1 MTQGNKAGTGASLSA
16 FQRATADYAFQRL
29 YGDSDSTRRFL
40 VADETGLGKTHVA
53 KEVIAQ
59 TIEHLQGPDHVNR
72 IDIVYVCSNA
82 DIAAQNIR
90 KLNITGSNSPSFAT
104 RLSLLI
110 TMPEMLKPTGDGG
123 SKPITFVAFTPG
135 TSFQLGH
142 QMGRKEERAVLYVLL
157 RDHLG
162 LRGARATAAL
172 RIFQGGVS
180 TWQKFRDQCVAAVD
194 ADNLEPEIRQTFLRE
209 FDQSQERASLVSL
222 IDGVAGRSSLN
233 DSQQHAARIVVGE
246 LRRMLSRSALH
257 ALEPDLVI
265 LDEFQRFRDLLDVKT
280 GGDAAELADDLF
292 NHPDAHV
299 LLLSATPYK
308 PFTYAEET
316 GHDGGHYA
324 DFLKTLDF
332 LAASDSAVDTVR
344 TDLDQL
350 RQAALSGEPTVD
362 ARDRVQSQLRKWI
375 ARTERPSGNDPAI
388 TVHGNLRQHQIRAE
402 DFNGFV
408 ALRKVADAV
417 RAPLTVE
424 YWKSSPYFLNFLRG
438 YRVGENLRV
447 NMKDP
452 DRRTELMPLFHG
464 AQRISKSDVE
474 QFQPL
479 EWGNARMR
487 ALAAE
492 TLDQGWWRLLWMPPS
507 LPYHALAGPYASI
520 DPAAITKSL
529 IFSSWVAAPSA
540 IASLLSYEIERQ
552 IFTQAGHTVN
562 TAADRASISSRL
574 DYRMTS
580 NRPSSMSALGLFWPQ
595 PTLASQTDPFDAARE
610 HRGDPKLSG
619 VDRLLE
625 WAKERVDNL
634 VGPNGDTRSTNSAA
648 WYWFAS
654 VRGERN
660 SALASEL
667 VSVPRGTVVDALA
680 GISDD
685 HDADDRRRALDAH
698 VGQMIAALED
708 WTPGTERPADLQE
721 TIALLGLGAPG
732 NIAWRALNRL
742 RRADGQ
748 VTEFGRWRA
757 AAILASSLRTLFVRP
772 EAVLLLDGIYGGS
785 GQDAEGTGAYWR
797 KVARYCIDG
806 GLQAVLDEYIH
817 HLAGDSGSTTT
828 TDEGLIS
835 LALTA
840 RRAIALRESVY
851 RATDIDHFD
860 DQGIAFPSRYALR
873 FGSTQRSH
881 EEARLPEVRAAF
893 NSPFWPFVLATTS
906 IGQEGVDFHWWCHSI
921 VHWNL
926 PGNPVD
932 FEQREGR
939 VDRYKGHAIR
949 KNVAA
954 AHRSAALENGVTD
967 PWGAAFE
974 AATVEGDH
982 AVGGLSPFW
991 IYPGDARIQRR
1002 IMTLPLSRDQD
1013 RWDQLQ
1019 ESLALYRLAFGQPR
1033 QEDMLAA
1040 LQRRGIAGQPDQI
1053 ADLRIDLRP
1062 PALPA
1067 PDRPNQPAEPGAPG
1081 RLRGGLGCGP
1091 MVVDRQTAADR

>member
-1 MTQGNKAGTGASLSA
+1 MTQGIKDGRSSPLSN
-16 FQRATADYAFQRL
+16 FQRATAEYAFRRL

-53 KEVIAQ
+53 REVIAQ
-59 TIEHLQGPDHVNR
+59 TIEHLQEADHVKR

-90 KLNITGSNSPSFAT
+90 KLNITGSESPSFAT

-110 TMPEMLKPTGDGG
+110 TMPDMLKPTTDGG
-123 SKPITFVAFTPG
+123 TKPTTFVAFTPG

-142 QMGRKEERAVLYVLL
+142 QMGRKEERAVLYALL

-162 LRGARATAAL
+162 LRAARATAAL

-180 TWQKFRDQCVAAVD
+180 TWQKFRDWNVASVD
-194 ADNLEPEIRQTFLRE
+194 GRPFEHEIRQTFLKE

-222 IDGVAGRSSLN
+222 IDEVEGRRSLS
-233 DSQQHAARIVVGE
+233 DSQQGAARTIVGE
-246 LRRMLSRSALH
+246 LRRMLSRSALQ

-316 GHDGGHYA
+316 GPDGGHYA
-324 DFLKTLDF
+324 DFLKTLNF
-332 LAASDSAVDTVR
+332 LAASDAAMDSVR
-344 TDLDQL
+344 TDLDEL

-362 ARDRVQSQLRKWI
+362 VRDRVQSRLRKWI
-375 ARTERPSGNDPAI
+375 ARTERPSGNDRAI
-388 TVHGNLRQHQIRAE
+388 TVHGNTDQLQVRAE

-408 ALRKVADAV
+408 ALRNVAEAV

-438 YRVGENLRV
+438 YRVGEHLRAD
-447 NMKDP
+447 MKDP
-452 DRRTELMPLFHG
+452 NRRTELMPLFRG
-464 AQRISKSDVE
+464 AQRISRLDVE

-520 DPAAITKSL
+520 DPTSITKSL

-540 IASLLSYEIERQ
+540 IASLLSYDVERQ

-574 DYRMTS
+574 DYRITNS
-580 NRPSSMSALGLFWPQ
+580 RPSSMSALALFWPQ
-595 PTLASQTDPFDAARE
+595 PTLASQADPLDAARE
-610 HRGDPKLSG
+610 YRHDPELPS
-619 VDRLLE
+619 VNRLVE
-625 WAKERVDNL
+625 WAQERVENL
-634 VGPNGDTRSTNSAA
+634 VGLNGDTRSTTSAP

-654 VRGERN
+654 VHGERN

-667 VSVPRGTVVDALA
+667 AGAPKSVVVDALA
-680 GISDD
+680 GISED
-685 HDADDRRRALDAH
+685 HDADDGHRALDAH
-698 VGQMIAALED
+698 VGQMLSALND
-708 WTPGTERPADLQE
+708 WAPDSERPADLQE
-721 TIALLGLGAPG
+721 TIALLALGAPG
-732 NIAWRALNRL
+732 NIAWRALSRL
-742 RRADGQ
+742 RRADDR
-748 VTEFGRWRA
+748 VTELGRWRA
-757 AAILASSLRTLFVRP
+757 ATILASGLRSLFVRP

-785 GQDAEGTGAYWR
+785 RSAREGTGAYWR
-797 KVARYCIDG
+797 KVAQYCIDG

-817 HLAGDSGSTTT
+817 HLAGDSASNTT

-840 RRAIALRESVY
+840 RRAITLRESVY

-860 DQGIAFPSRYALR
+860 GQGIAFPSRYALR
-873 FGSTQRSH
+873 YGSTQRSH

-954 AHRSAALENGVTD
+954 AHRTAALAPGVAD
-967 PWGAAFE
+967 PWSAAFE
-974 AATVEGDH
+974 AAAAEAEDDH
-982 AVGGLSPFW
+982 AVGGGLSPFW
-991 IYPGDARIQRR
+991 IYPGNARIQRR
-1002 IMTLPLSRDQD
+1002 IMMLPLSRDQE
-1013 RWDQLQ
+1013 RWNQLQ
-1019 ESLALYRLAFGQPR
+1019 DSLALYRLAFGQPR

-1040 LQRRGIAGQPDQI
+1040 LQRRGIVSRPEEID
-1053 ADLRIDLRP
+1053 DLRIDLRP
-1062 PALPA
+1062 PL
-1067 PDRPNQPAEPGAPG
+1067 
-1081 RLRGGLGCGP
+1081 
-1091 MVVDRQTAADR
+1091 AASVRDTRM

>member
-1 MTQGNKAGTGASLSA
+1 MTRGIKDRQGSPLSN
-16 FQRATADYAFQRL
+16 FQRATAEYAFQRL

-53 KEVIAQ
+53 REVIAQ
-59 TIEHLQGPDHVNR
+59 TIEHLQGADHVNR

-90 KLNITGSNSPSFAT
+90 KLNITGSESPTFAT

-110 TMPEMLKPTGDGG
+110 TMPEMLKPTARVG
-123 SKPITFVAFTPG
+123 SKPINLVAFTPG

-142 QMGRKEERAVLYVLL
+142 QMGRKEERAVLYALL

-162 LRGARATAAL
+162 VRGSRATAAL

-180 TWQKFRDQCVAAVD
+180 TWQKFRDWNVAGVD
-194 ADNLEPEIRQTFLRE
+194 GRPLEPEIRRTFLKE
-209 FDQSQERASLVSL
+209 FDQSRERKSLVSL
-222 IDGVAGRSSLN
+222 IDEVEGRRSLSE
-233 DSQQHAARIVVGE
+233 SQQGAARTIVGI
-246 LRRMLSRSALH
+246 LRRMLSRSALQ

-280 GGDAAELADDLF
+280 GGEAAELADDLF

-308 PFTYAEET
+308 PFTCAEET
-316 GHDGGHYA
+316 GPDGGHYT

-332 LAASDSAVDTVR
+332 LAASDAAVESVR
-344 TDLDQL
+344 TDLDEL

-362 ARDRVQSQLRKWI
+362 VRDRVQSRLRKWI
-375 ARTERPSGNDPAI
+375 ARTERPSGNDGAI
-388 TVHGNLRQHQIRAE
+388 TVHGNTDHLRVTAE

-408 ALRKVADAV
+408 ALRNVADAV

-438 YRVGENLRV
+438 YRVGEHLRED
-447 NMKDP
+447 MKDP
-452 DRRTELMPLFHG
+452 HRRTELMPLFHG
-464 AQRISKSDVE
+464 AQRISRLDVE
-474 QFQPL
+474 RFQPL

-487 ALAAE
+487 SLAAE

-507 LPYHALAGPYASI
+507 LPYHALAGPYASL

-529 IFSSWVAAPSA
+529 IFSSWVAVPSA
-540 IASLLSYEIERQ
+540 IASLLSYEVERQ
-552 IFTQAGHTVN
+552 IFTQAGHTGN

-574 DYRMTS
+574 DYRMTN
-580 NRPSSMSALGLFWPQ
+580 NRPSSMSALALFWPQ
-595 PTLASQTDPFDAARE
+595 PTLASQTDPLDAARE
-610 HRGDPKLSG
+610 HCDDPELPS
-619 VDRLLE
+619 VNRLIQ
-625 WAKERVDNL
+625 WAQERVEHL
-634 VGPNGDTRSTNSAA
+634 VGPNGDTRSTISAP

-654 VRGERN
+654 VHGERN
-660 SALASEL
+660 SALGSEL
-667 VSVPRGTVVDALA
+667 ASAPRNTVVDALA
-680 GISDD
+680 GISED
-685 HDADDRRRALDAH
+685 HEADDGHRALDSH
-698 VGQMIAALED
+698 VGQMLSALD
-708 WTPGTERPADLQE
+708 DYAPDAERPADLQE
-721 TIALLGLGAPG
+721 TLALLGLGAPG
-732 NIAWRALNRL
+732 NIAWRALSRL
-742 RRADGQ
+742 RRADDR
-748 VTEFGRWRA
+748 VTELGRWRA
-757 AAILASSLRTLFVRP
+757 AALLASGLRSLFARP

-785 GQDAEGTGAYWR
+785 RRDTEGTGAYWR
-797 KVARYCIDG
+797 KVARYCLDG

-817 HLAGDSGSTTT
+817 HLAGDSGSDHT

-840 RRAIALRESVY
+840 RRAITLRESVY

-906 IGQEGVDFHWWCHSI
+906 IGQEGIDFHWWCHSI

-954 AHRSAALENGVTD
+954 AHRAAALVPAIRD
-967 PWGAAFE
+967 PWAAVFE
-974 AATVEGDH
+974 AAAAEDDR
-982 AVGGLSPFW
+982 ALDGLSPFW

-1019 ESLALYRLAFGQPR
+1019 DSLALYRLAFGQPR

-1040 LQRRGIAGQPDQI
+1040 LQRRGIASRPEEI
-1053 ADLRIDLRP
+1053 EDLRIDLRP
-1062 PALPA
+1062 PVASSVR
-1067 PDRPNQPAEPGAPG
+1067 DTR
-1081 RLRGGLGCGP
+1081 
-1091 MVVDRQTAADR
+1091 M

>member
-1 MTQGNKAGTGASLSA
+1 MTQRNNERGGPSLSD
-16 FQRATADYAFQRL
+16 FQRTTAEYAFRRL

-53 KEVIAQ
+53 REVIAQ
-59 TIEHLQGPDHVNR
+59 TIEHLQGADHVKR

-90 KLNITGSNSPSFAT
+90 KLNITGSESPSFAT

-110 TMPEMLKPTGDGG
+110 TMPEMLKSATHGG
-123 SKPITFVAFTPG
+123 SKPTTFVAFTPG

-162 LRGARATAAL
+162 LQGARATAAL

-180 TWQKFRDQCVAAVD
+180 TWQKFRDWNVAAVD
-194 ADNLEPEIRQTFLRE
+194 ADNLEPEIHETFLKD
-209 FDQSQERASLVSL
+209 FDQSQERVSLVSL
-222 IDGVAGRSSLN
+222 IDEIAGRRALS
-233 DSQQHAARIVVGE
+233 DSQQRTARMIVGE
-246 LRRMLSRSALH
+246 LRRMLSRSALR

-292 NHPDAHV
+292 NHSDSHV

-308 PFTYAEET
+308 PFTYADET
-316 GHDGGHYA
+316 GPEGGHYA
-324 DFLKTLDF
+324 DFLKTLEF
-332 LAASDSAVDTVR
+332 LAASDTAVDSVR
-344 TDLDQL
+344 TDLDEL

-362 ARDRVQSQLRKWI
+362 VRDRVQSQLRKWI
-375 ARTERPSGNDPAI
+375 ARTERPSGADRAI
-388 TVHGNLRQHQIRAE
+388 TVHRNTDQLRVRAE
-402 DFNGFV
+402 DFSGFV
-408 ALRKVADAV
+408 ALRNVADAV

-438 YRVGENLRV
+438 YRVGEHLRED
-447 NMKDP
+447 MKDP
-452 DRRTELMPLFHG
+452 DRRAALMPLFRG
-464 AQRISKSDVE
+464 AQRIDKSSVE
-474 QFQPL
+474 NFQKI

-487 ALAAE
+487 ALATE
-492 TLDQGWWRLLWMPPS
+492 TLDRGWWRLLWMPSS

-520 DPAAITKSL
+520 DLTTITKSL

-540 IASLLSYEIERQ
+540 IASLLSYEVERQ

-574 DYRMTS
+574 DYRMTN
-580 NRPSSMSALGLFWPQ
+580 NRPSSMSALALFWPQ
-595 PTLASQTDPFDAARE
+595 PTLASRTDPLDAARE
-610 HRGDPKLSG
+610 HLSDPELPS

-625 WAKERVDNL
+625 WAQERVENL
-634 VGPNGDTRSTNSAA
+634 VGPNGSNRSTASAP

-667 VSVPRGTVVDALA
+667 TGAPRSAVVDALA
-680 GISDD
+680 GISEDP
-685 HDADDRRRALDAH
+685 DADDSHRALDAH
-698 VGQMIAALED
+698 VGQMLSALDD
-708 WTPGTERPADLQE
+708 WAPDTERPADLHE
-721 TIALLGLGAPG
+721 TTALLGLGAPG

-742 RRADGQ
+742 RRADDQ
-748 VTEFGRWRA
+748 VTELGRWRA
-757 AAILASSLRTLFVRP
+757 ASIVASGLRTLFVRP

-785 GQDAEGTGAYWR
+785 RRAREGAGAYWR

-817 HLAGDSGSTTT
+817 HLAGDSGSNTT

-840 RRAIALRESVY
+840 RRAITLRESVY
-851 RATDIDHFD
+851 RATDIDHFE

-949 KNVAA
+949 KNVAD
-954 AHRSAALENGVTD
+954 AHRSAALAPAVTD
-967 PWGAAFE
+967 PWAAAFGAA
-974 AATVEGDH
+974 AAEGDH
-982 AVGGLSPFW
+982 DLDGLSPFW

-1002 IMTLPLSRDQD
+1002 IMTLPLSRDQE
-1013 RWDQLQ
+1013 RWSQLQ

-1040 LQRRGIAGQPDQI
+1040 LQRRGIASQPDQI

-1062 PALPA
+1062 PAANNGEL
-1067 PDRPNQPAEPGAPG
+1067 NMEPMG
-1081 RLRGGLGCGP
+1081 
-1091 MVVDRQTAADR
+1091 

>member
-1 MTQGNKAGTGASLSA
+1 MTQRNNERGGPSLSD
-16 FQRATADYAFQRL
+16 FQRATAEYAFKRL

-53 KEVIAQ
+53 REVIAQ
-59 TIEHLQGPDHVNR
+59 TIEHLQGADHVKR

-90 KLNITGSNSPSFAT
+90 KLNITGSESPSFAT

-110 TMPEMLKPTGDGG
+110 TMPEMLKSATHGG
-123 SKPITFVAFTPG
+123 SKPTTFVAFTPG
-135 TSFQLGH
+135 TSFQMGH

-157 RDHLG
+157 HDHLG
-162 LRGARATAAL
+162 LQGARATAAL

-180 TWQKFRDQCVAAVD
+180 TWQKFRDWNVAAVD
-194 ADNLEPEIRQTFLRE
+194 ADNLEPEIHETFLKD
-209 FDQSQERASLVSL
+209 FDQSQERTSLVSL
-222 IDGVAGRSSLN
+222 IDEVAGRRALS
-233 DSQQHAARIVVGE
+233 DSQQRTARTIVGE
-246 LRRMLSRSALH
+246 LRRMLSRSALR

-292 NHPDAHV
+292 NHSDAHV

-308 PFTYAEET
+308 PFTYADET
-316 GHDGGHYA
+316 GPEGGHYA
-324 DFLKTLDF
+324 DFLKTLAF
-332 LAASDSAVDTVR
+332 LAASDSAVDSVR
-344 TDLDQL
+344 TDLDEL
-350 RQAALSGEPTVD
+350 RQAALAGEPTADV
-362 ARDRVQSQLRKWI
+362 RDRVQSQLRKWI
-375 ARTERPSGNDPAI
+375 ARTERPSGNDRAI
-388 TVHGNLRQHQIRAE
+388 TVHRNTDQLRVRAE

-424 YWKSSPYFLNFLRG
+424 YWKSSPYFFNFLRG
-438 YRVGENLRV
+438 YRVGEHLRDH
-447 NMKDP
+447 MKDP
-452 DRRTELMPLFHG
+452 DRRTHLTPLFRG
-464 AQRISKSDVE
+464 AQRISRLDVE

-487 ALAAE
+487 ALATE
-492 TLDQGWWRLLWMPPS
+492 TLDQGWWRLLWIPPS
-507 LPYHALAGPYASI
+507 LPYHALAGPYASV
-520 DPAAITKSL
+520 DPTTITKSL

-540 IASLLSYEIERQ
+540 IASLLSYEVERQ

-574 DYRMTS
+574 DYRMTN
-580 NRPSSMSALGLFWPQ
+580 NRPSSMSALALFWPQ
-595 PTLASQTDPFDAARE
+595 PTLASQTDPLDAARD
-610 HRGDPKLSG
+610 HRGDPELLS

-625 WAKERVDNL
+625 WAQERVENL
-634 VGPNGDTRSTNSAA
+634 VGPNGDTRSTASAP
-648 WYWFAS
+648 WYWFATIG
-654 VRGERN
+654 GERN

-667 VSVPRGTVVDALA
+667 AGAPRSAVVDALA
-680 GISDD
+680 GISED
-685 HDADDRRRALDAH
+685 HDADDSHRALDAH
-698 VGQMIAALED
+698 VGQILSALDD
-708 WTPGTERPADLQE
+708 WAPDTERPADLQE
-721 TIALLGLGAPG
+721 TTALLGLGTPG

-742 RRADGQ
+742 RRGDDQ
-748 VTEFGRWRA
+748 VTELGRWRA
-757 AAILASSLRTLFVRP
+757 ASIVASGLRTLFVRP

-785 GQDAEGTGAYWR
+785 RRAREGAGAYWR

-817 HLAGDSGSTTT
+817 HLAGDSGANTT

-851 RATDIDHFD
+851 QATDIDDFEGG
-860 DQGIAFPSRYALR
+860 GISFPSRYALR
-873 FGSTQRSH
+873 FGSTQHGRD
-881 EEARLPEVRAAF
+881 EPRLTDIRGAF

-906 IGQEGVDFHWWCHSI
+906 VGQEGVDFHWWCHSI

-949 KNVAA
+949 KNVAD
-954 AHRSAALENGVTD
+954 AHRSAALAPGVTD
-967 PWGAAFE
+967 PWG
-974 AATVEGDH
+974 
-982 AVGGLSPFW
+982 
-991 IYPGDARIQRR
+991 RR
-1002 IMTLPLSRDQD
+1002 FRSR
-1013 RWDQLQ
+1013 
-1019 ESLALYRLAFGQPR
+1019 SS
-1033 QEDMLAA
+1033 
-1040 LQRRGIAGQPDQI
+1040 
-1053 ADLRIDLRP
+1053 
-1062 PALPA
+1062 
-1067 PDRPNQPAEPGAPG
+1067 G
-1081 RLRGGLGCGP
+1081 R
-1091 MVVDRQTAADR
+1091 

>member
-1 MTQGNKAGTGASLSA
+1 MTPRNNERGGPSLSD
-16 FQRATADYAFQRL
+16 FQRATAEYAFKRL

-53 KEVIAQ
+53 REIIAQ
-59 TIEHLQGPDHVNR
+59 TIEHLQGADHVKR

-90 KLNITGSNSPSFAT
+90 KLNITGSESPSFAT

-110 TMPEMLKPTGDGG
+110 TMPEMLKPTSDGG
-123 SKPITFVAFTPG
+123 TKPTTFVAFTPG

-162 LRGARATAAL
+162 LQGARATATL

-180 TWQKFRDQCVAAVD
+180 TWQKFRDWNVGAID
-194 ADNLEPEIRQTFLRE
+194 ADNLEPEIHETFLKE
-209 FDQSQERASLVSL
+209 FDQSQERVSLVSL
-222 IDGVAGRSSLN
+222 IDEIAGRRALS
-233 DSQQHAARIVVGE
+233 DSQQRTARTIVGE
-246 LRRMLSRSALH
+246 LRRMLSRSALR

-292 NHPDAHV
+292 NHSDSHV

-308 PFTYAEET
+308 PFTYADET
-316 GHDGGHYA
+316 GPEGGHYA

-332 LAASDSAVDTVR
+332 LAASDTAVDSVR
-344 TDLDQL
+344 TDLDEL
-350 RQAALSGEPTVD
+350 RQAALAGEPIVD
-362 ARDRVQSQLRKWI
+362 VRDRVQSQLRKWI
-375 ARTERPSGNDPAI
+375 ARTERPSGADRAI
-388 TVHGNLRQHQIRAE
+388 TVHRNTDQLRVRAE
-402 DFNGFV
+402 DFSGFV
-408 ALRKVADAV
+408 ALRNVADAV

-438 YRVGENLRV
+438 YRVGEHLRED
-447 NMKDP
+447 MKDP
-452 DRRTELMPLFHG
+452 DRRAALMPLFRG
-464 AQRISKSDVE
+464 AQRIDKSSVE
-474 QFQPL
+474 NFQKI

-487 ALAAE
+487 ALATE
-492 TLDQGWWRLLWMPPS
+492 TLDRGWWRLLWMPSS

-520 DPAAITKSL
+520 DLTTITKSL

-540 IASLLSYEIERQ
+540 IASLLSYEVERQ

-574 DYRMTS
+574 DYRMTN
-580 NRPSSMSALGLFWPQ
+580 NRPSSMSALALFWPQ
-595 PTLASQTDPFDAARE
+595 PTLASRTDPLDAARE
-610 HRGDPKLSG
+610 HLSDPELPS

-625 WAKERVDNL
+625 WAQERVENL
-634 VGPNGDTRSTNSAA
+634 VGPNGSNRSTASAP

-667 VSVPRGTVVDALA
+667 TGAPRSAVVDALA
-680 GISDD
+680 GISEDP
-685 HDADDRRRALDAH
+685 DADDSHRALDAH
-698 VGQMIAALED
+698 VGQMLSAWDD
-708 WTPGTERPADLQE
+708 WAPDTERPADLHE
-721 TIALLGLGAPG
+721 TTALLGLGAPG

-742 RRADGQ
+742 RRADDQ
-748 VTEFGRWRA
+748 VTELGRWRA
-757 AAILASSLRTLFVRP
+757 ASIVASGLRTLFVRP

-785 GQDAEGTGAYWR
+785 RRAREGAGAYWR

-817 HLAGDSGSTTT
+817 HLAGDSGSNTT

-840 RRAIALRESVY
+840 RRAITLRESVY
-851 RATDIDHFD
+851 RATDIDHFE

-949 KNVAA
+949 KNVAG
-954 AHRSAALENGVTD
+954 AHRSAALAPAVTD
-967 PWGAAFE
+967 PWAAAFGAA
-974 AATVEGDH
+974 AAEGDH
-982 AVGGLSPFW
+982 DLDGLSPFW

-1002 IMTLPLSRDQD
+1002 IMTLPLSRDQE
-1013 RWDQLQ
+1013 RWSQLQ

-1040 LQRRGIAGQPDQI
+1040 LQRRGIASQPDQI
-1053 ADLRIDLRP
+1053 ADLWIDLRP
-1062 PALPA
+1062 PAANNGEL
-1067 PDRPNQPAEPGAPG
+1067 NMEPMG
-1081 RLRGGLGCGP
+1081 
-1091 MVVDRQTAADR
+1091 

>member
-1 MTQGNKAGTGASLSA
+1 MTQGNKDGRSSPLSD
-16 FQRATADYAFQRL
+16 FQRATAEYAFRRL

-53 KEVIAQ
+53 REVISQ
-59 TIEHLQGPDHVNR
+59 TIEHLQEAEHVNR
-72 IDIVYVCSNA
+72 IDIVYVCSNV

-90 KLNITGSNSPSFAT
+90 KLNITGSESPSFAT

-110 TMPEMLKPTGDGG
+110 TMPEMLKPTAHGG
-123 SKPITFVAFTPG
+123 SKPTTFVAFTPG
-135 TSFQLGH
+135 TSFQLGQ
-142 QMGRKEERAVLYVLL
+142 QMGRKEERAVLYALL

-162 LRGARATAAL
+162 LRAARATAAL

-180 TWQKFRDQCVAAVD
+180 TWQKFRERDVAGVD
-194 ADNLEPEIRQTFLRE
+194 GQPLEPGIRQTFLKE
-209 FDQSQERASLVSL
+209 FDQSQERTSLVSL
-222 IDGVAGRSSLN
+222 IDEVAGSRALNDIQQGVART
-233 DSQQHAARIVVGE
+233 IVGE
-246 LRRMLSRSALH
+246 LRRMLSRSALQ

-316 GHDGGHYA
+316 GPDGGHYW

-332 LAASDSAVDTVR
+332 LAASDSTVDSVR
-344 TDLDQL
+344 TDLDEL

-362 ARDRVQSQLRKWI
+362 VRDRVQSQLRKWI
-375 ARTERPSGNDPAI
+375 ARTERPSGNDRTI
-388 TVHGNLRQHQIRAE
+388 TVHGNTDQLQVRAE

-408 ALRKVADAV
+408 ALRNVADAV

-438 YRVGENLRV
+438 YRVGEHLRAD
-447 NMKDP
+447 MKDP
-452 DRRTELMPLFHG
+452 DRRTELMPLFRG
-464 AQRISKSDVE
+464 AQRISRLDVE

-520 DPAAITKSL
+520 DPTSITKSL

-540 IASLLSYEIERQ
+540 IASLLSYDVERQ

-574 DYRMTS
+574 DYRITNS
-580 NRPSSMSALGLFWPQ
+580 RPSSMSALALFWPQ
-595 PTLASQTDPFDAARE
+595 PTLASQADPLDAARE
-610 HRGDPKLSG
+610 HRHDPELPSAN
-619 VDRLLE
+619 RLIE
-625 WAKERVDNL
+625 WAQERVENL
-634 VGPNGDTRSTNSAA
+634 VGPNGDTRSTTSAP

-654 VRGERN
+654 VHGERN

-667 VSVPRGTVVDALA
+667 AGAPRSVVVDTLA
-680 GISDD
+680 GISED
-685 HDADDRRRALDAH
+685 HDADGGHRALDAH
-698 VGQMIAALED
+698 VGQMLSALND
-708 WTPGTERPADLQE
+708 WAPDSERPADLQE
-721 TIALLGLGAPG
+721 TIALLALGAPG
-732 NIAWRALNRL
+732 NIAWRALNRFK
-742 RRADGQ
+742 RADDQ
-748 VTEFGRWRA
+748 ATEIGRWRA
-757 AAILASSLRTLFVRP
+757 AAILASGLRSLFVRP

-785 GQDAEGTGAYWR
+785 RSAREGTGAYWR
-797 KVARYCIDG
+797 KVAQYCIDG

-817 HLAGDSGSTTT
+817 HLAGDSASNTT

-840 RRAIALRESVY
+840 RRAITLRESVY

-873 FGSTQRSH
+873 YGSTQHSND
-881 EEARLPEVRAAF
+881 EARLPEVRAAF

-954 AHRSAALENGVTD
+954 AHRTAALVPAVTD
-967 PWGAAFE
+967 PWAAVFE
-974 AATVEGDH
+974 AAAAEDDR

-991 IYPGDARIQRR
+991 IYPGNARIQRR
-1002 IMTLPLSRDQD
+1002 IMTLPLSRDRE
-1013 RWDQLQ
+1013 RWNQLQ
-1019 ESLALYRLAFGQPR
+1019 DSLALYRLAFGQPR

-1040 LQRRGIAGQPDQI
+1040 LQRRGIVSRPEEID
-1053 ADLRIDLRP
+1053 DLRIDLRP
-1062 PALPA
+1062 PL
-1067 PDRPNQPAEPGAPG
+1067 
-1081 RLRGGLGCGP
+1081 
-1091 MVVDRQTAADR
+1091 AASVRDTRM

>member
-1 MTQGNKAGTGASLSA
+1 MTQGNKDGLFSSLSE
-16 FQRATADYAFQRL
+16 FQRATAEYAFRRL
-29 YGDSDSTRRFL
+29 YGDSYSTRRFL

-53 KEVIAQ
+53 REVIAR
-59 TIEHLQGPDHVNR
+59 TIEHLQEADHVNR

-90 KLNITGSNSPSFAT
+90 KLNITGSQSPSFAT

-110 TMPEMLKPTGDGG
+110 TMPEMLKPTAHGG
-123 SKPITFVAFTPG
+123 SKPTTFVAFTPG

-142 QMGRKEERAVLYVLL
+142 QMGRKEERAVLHVLL

-162 LRGARATAAL
+162 LRGGRATAAL

-180 TWQKFRDQCVAAVD
+180 TWQRFRDWDVAGVD
-194 ADNLEPEIRQTFLRE
+194 GQPLDPEIRRTFLKD
-209 FDQSQERASLVSL
+209 FDQSQEHASLVSL
-222 IDGVAGRSSLN
+222 IDEVEGRRSLS
-233 DSQQHAARIVVGE
+233 DSQQGAARTIVGE
-246 LRRMLSRSALH
+246 LRRMLSRSALQ
-257 ALEPDLVI
+257 ALDPDLVI
-265 LDEFQRFRDLLDVKT
+265 LDEFQRFRDLLDVKA

-308 PFTYAEET
+308 PFTYAEEP
-316 GHDGGHYA
+316 GPNGGHYA

-332 LAASDSAVDTVR
+332 LAASDAALDLVR
-344 TDLDQL
+344 TDLDEL

-362 ARDRVQSQLRKWI
+362 VRDRVQSRLRKWI
-375 ARTERPSGNDPAI
+375 ARTERPSGNDRTI
-388 TVHGNLRQHQIRAE
+388 TVHGNSDQLRVRAE

-408 ALRKVADAV
+408 ALRNVADAV

-438 YRVGENLRV
+438 YRVGERLRED
-447 NMKDP
+447 MKEP
-452 DRRTELMPLFHG
+452 HRRTELMPLFLG
-464 AQRISKSDVE
+464 AQRISRLDVE
-474 QFQPL
+474 QFQQL

-520 DPAAITKSL
+520 DPTTITKSL

-540 IASLLSYEIERQ
+540 IASLLSYEVERQ

-574 DYRMTS
+574 DYRMAN
-580 NRPSSMSALGLFWPQ
+580 NRPSSMSVLALFWPQ
-595 PTLASQTDPFDAARE
+595 PRLASQTDPLDAARE
-610 HRGDPKLSG
+610 HRDDQEPPS
-619 VDRLLE
+619 VDRLLG
-625 WAKERVDNL
+625 WAQERVENL
-634 VGPNGDTRSTNSAA
+634 VGPNGGTRSTTSAP

-654 VRGERN
+654 VHGERN

-667 VSVPRGTVVDALA
+667 ASAPRSAVVDALA
-680 GISDD
+680 GISED
-685 HDADDRRRALDAH
+685 HEADEGHRALDAH
-698 VGQMIAALED
+698 VGQMLSALDD
-708 WTPGTERPADLQE
+708 WAPDTERPADLQE
-721 TIALLGLGAPG
+721 TIALLALGAPG

-742 RRADGQ
+742 KRTDDQA
-748 VTEFGRWRA
+748 TEIGRWQA
-757 AAILASSLRTLFVRP
+757 AAILASGLRRLFVRP
-772 EAVLLLDGIYGGS
+772 EAVLLLDGIYGGP
-785 GQDAEGTGAYWR
+785 GRDAEGAGAYWR
-797 KVARYCIDG
+797 KVAQYCIDG

-817 HLAGDSGSTTT
+817 HLAGDSGSNPT

-840 RRAIALRESVY
+840 RRAITLRESVY

-954 AHRSAALENGVTD
+954 AHRTAALLPAVTD
-967 PWGAAFE
+967 PWAAVFE
-974 AATVEGDH
+974 AAAAEDDR
-982 AVGGLSPFW
+982 ALGGLSPYW
-991 IYPGDARIQRR
+991 IYPGNARIQRR
-1002 IMTLPLSRDQD
+1002 IMTLPLSRDQE
-1013 RWDQLQ
+1013 RWNQLRD
-1019 ESLALYRLAFGQPR
+1019 SLALYRLAFGQPR

-1040 LQRRGIAGQPDQI
+1040 LQRRGIASRPEQI
-1053 ADLRIDLRP
+1053 DDLRIDLRP
-1062 PALPA
+1062 PLATSVR
-1067 PDRPNQPAEPGAPG
+1067 DTG
-1081 RLRGGLGCGP
+1081 
-1091 MVVDRQTAADR
+1091 M

>member
-1 MTQGNKAGTGASLSA
+1 MTQGKKAGAGPSLSD
-16 FQRATADYAFQRL
+16 FQRTTAEYAFRRL

-53 KEVIAQ
+53 REVIAQ
-59 TIEHLQGPDHVNR
+59 TIEHLQHADHVSR

-90 KLNITGSNSPSFAT
+90 KLNITGSESPSFAT

-110 TMPEMLKPTGDGG
+110 TMPEMLKAAADGG
-123 SKPITFVAFTPG
+123 SKPTTFVAFTPG

-180 TWQKFRDQCVAAVD
+180 TWQKFRDWNVGAVD
-194 ADNLEPEIRQTFLRE
+194 TDNLEPEIRQTFLKE

-222 IDGVAGRSSLN
+222 IDEVAGRSALS
-233 DSQQHAARIVVGE
+233 DSQQLAARIIVGE
-246 LRRMLSRSALH
+246 LRRMLSRSALQ

-308 PFTYAEET
+308 PFTYAEEA
-316 GHDGGHYA
+316 GPDGGHYA

-332 LAASDSAVDTVR
+332 LAASDVAVDSVR
-344 TDLDQL
+344 TDLDEL
-350 RQAALSGEPTVD
+350 RQAALAGEPTVD
-362 ARDRVQSQLRKWI
+362 IRDRVQSQLRKWI
-375 ARTERPSGNDPAI
+375 ARTERPSGANRAI
-388 TVHGNLRQHQIRAE
+388 TVHGNTDQLRVRAE

-408 ALRKVADAV
+408 ALRNVADAV
-417 RAPLTVE
+417 KAPLTVE

-438 YRVGENLRV
+438 YRVGEHLRED
-447 NMKDP
+447 MKDP
-452 DRRTELMPLFHG
+452 DRRAELMPLFRG
-464 AQRISKSDVE
+464 AQRIDKSRVE
-474 QFQPL
+474 NFQEV

-492 TLDQGWWRLLWMPPS
+492 TLDQGWWKLLWMPPS

-520 DPAAITKSL
+520 YPTTITKSL

-540 IASLLSYEIERQ
+540 IASLLSYEVERQ

-574 DYRMTS
+574 DYRAP
-580 NRPSSMSALGLFWPQ
+580 NGRASSMSALALFWPH
-595 PTLASQTDPFDAARE
+595 PTLAVLTDPLDAARQ
-610 HRGDPKLSG
+610 HRDDPDLPG
-619 VDRLLE
+619 VDRLIE
-625 WAKERVDNL
+625 WAQGQAANL
-634 VGPNGDTRSTNSAA
+634 VGPNGDNRSTTSAP

-654 VRGERN
+654 VLGERN
-660 SALASEL
+660 STLASEL
-667 VSVPRGTVVDALA
+667 AAVPRSAVVDALA
-680 GISDD
+680 GISEGR
-685 HDADDRRRALDAH
+685 DADRDRSALDAH
-698 VGQMIAALED
+698 VGQMLSALDD
-708 WTPGTERPADLQE
+708 WAPDVERPADLRE
-721 TIALLGLGAPG
+721 TTALLGLGAPG

-742 RRADGQ
+742 RRADDQ
-748 VTEFGRWRA
+748 VTEIGRWRA
-757 AAILASSLRTLFVRP
+757 AAILASGLRSLFVRP

-785 GQDAEGTGAYWR
+785 GGDAEDIGAYWR
-797 KVARYCIDG
+797 KVAQYCIDG
-806 GLQAVLDEYIH
+806 GLQAALDEYIH
-817 HLAGDSGSTTT
+817 HLAGDSGSNPT

-840 RRAIALRESVY
+840 RRAITLRESVY

-949 KNVAA
+949 KNVAT
-954 AHRSAALENGVTD
+954 AHRSEALATGITD

-974 AATVEGDH
+974 AATANDAH
-982 AVGGLSPFW
+982 DSDGLSPFW

-1040 LQRRGIAGQPDQI
+1040 LQRRGIASQPDQI
-1053 ADLRIDLRP
+1053 P
-1062 PALPA
+1062 PTLLAS
-1067 PDRPNQPAEPGAPG
+1067 
-1081 RLRGGLGCGP
+1081 
-1091 MVVDRQTAADR
+1091 

>member
-1 MTQGNKAGTGASLSA
+1 MTRENKDGRNSALSD
-16 FQRATADYAFQRL
+16 FQLATAAYAFRRL

-53 KEVIAQ
+53 REVIAR
-59 TIEHLQGPDHVNR
+59 TIEHLQKADHVNR

-90 KLNITGSNSPSFAT
+90 KLNITGSEGSSFAT

-110 TMPEMLKPTGDGG
+110 TMPEMLKPTAHEG
-123 SKPITFVAFTPG
+123 SKPTTFVAFTPA
-135 TSFQLGH
+135 TSFQLGQ
-142 QMGRKEERAVLYVLL
+142 QMGRKEERAVLYALL

-180 TWQKFRDQCVAAVD
+180 TWQKFRDWDVAGVD
-194 ADNLEPEIRQTFLRE
+194 GQPLEPEIRHTFLKE
-209 FDQSQERASLVSL
+209 FDQSWERMSLVTL
-222 IDGVAGRSSLN
+222 IDEVAGRRTLSN
-233 DSQQHAARIVVGE
+233 EQQHTARAIVGE
-246 LRRMLSRSALH
+246 LRRMLSRSALQ

-265 LDEFQRFRDLLDVKT
+265 LDEFQRFRDLLDIKT

-316 GHDGGHYA
+316 GPDGGHYA

-332 LAASDSAVDTVR
+332 LAASDSAVDSVR
-344 TDLDQL
+344 TNLEEL

-362 ARDRVQSQLRKWI
+362 VRDRVQSQLRKWI
-375 ARTERPSGNDPAI
+375 ARTERPSGNDRAI
-388 TVHGNLRQHQIRAE
+388 TVHGNTDQLRMRPE

-408 ALRKVADAV
+408 ALRNVANAV

-438 YRVGENLRV
+438 YRVGEHLRED
-447 NMKDP
+447 MKDP
-452 DRRTELMPLFHG
+452 DRRTELVPLFRG
-464 AQRISKSDVE
+464 AQRISKLDVE

-492 TLDQGWWRLLWMPPS
+492 ALDQGWWRLLWMPPS
-507 LPYHALAGPYASI
+507 LPYHALAGPYESI
-520 DPAAITKSL
+520 DPTAITKSL

-540 IASLLSYEIERQ
+540 IASLLSYEVERQ
-552 IFTQAGHTVN
+552 IFTQAGHNLN

-574 DYRMTS
+574 DYRIT
-580 NRPSSMSALGLFWPQ
+580 NGRPSSMSALALFWPQ
-595 PTLASQTDPFDAARE
+595 PTLASQTDPLDAARE
-610 HRGDPKLSG
+610 HRDDPEPPS
-619 VDRLLE
+619 VDRLFE
-625 WAKERVDNL
+625 WAQERVENL
-634 VGPNGDTRSTNSAA
+634 VGPNGDTRSTISAP

-654 VRGERN
+654 MHGERN
-660 SALASEL
+660 NALASEL
-667 VSVPRGTVVDALA
+667 ASAPRSTVVDALA
-680 GISDD
+680 GISEDQE
-685 HDADDRRRALDAH
+685 ADDGHRALDAH
-698 VGQMIAALED
+698 VGQMLSALDD
-708 WTPGTERPADLQE
+708 WAPDGERPADLQE
-721 TIALLGLGAPG
+721 TIALLALGAPG
-732 NIAWRALNRL
+732 NIAWRALSRL
-742 RRADGQ
+742 GRADEQ
-748 VTEFGRWRA
+748 VTGLGRWRA
-757 AAILASSLRTLFVRP
+757 AAILASGLRSLFVRP

-785 GQDAEGTGAYWR
+785 RRDTEGTGAYWR

-817 HLAGDSGSTTT
+817 HLAGDSGSNTT
-828 TDEGLIS
+828 TDEGLVS

-840 RRAIALRESVY
+840 RRAITLRESVY

-954 AHRSAALENGVTD
+954 AHRPAALVPAVTD
-967 PWGAAFE
+967 PWAAVFE
-974 AATVEGDH
+974 AAAAEDGR
-982 AVGGLSPFW
+982 AVGDLSPFW
-991 IYPGDARIQRR
+991 IYPGHARIQRR
-1002 IMTLPLSRDQD
+1002 IMTLPLSRDQE
-1013 RWDQLQ
+1013 RWNQLQ
-1019 ESLALYRLAFGQPR
+1019 DSLALYRLAFGQPR

-1040 LQRRGIAGQPDQI
+1040 LRRRGIASRPEEID
-1053 ADLRIDLRP
+1053 DLRIDLRP
-1062 PALPA
+1062 PQAVGVW
-1067 PDRPNQPAEPGAPG
+1067 DTKN
-1081 RLRGGLGCGP
+1081 
-1091 MVVDRQTAADR
+1091 